1 MEMSEKFNLAW
12 QSFMSHGRD
21 LFKELRETQ
30 KYSDVT
36 LVTEDLHQFNT
47 HKFILSGCSKVFKE
61 ILDKNPLN
69 STIFLRGVKQK
80 ELESILEFVYL
91 GKATIYQDRLKHFL
105 NVAKDLNITE
115 LGDVA
120 SDDDDVKEDTNEK
133 IVEDIYQDVSNEI
146 QEDTVNEYKDNELE
160 ETEEN
165 DHGINKDKLDPKQNK
180 EKEVIPFDSKPI
192 SGKSSDGRYHCDI
205 CDKNY
210 SNKYKLKEHNEY
222 HHLKVLGDA
231 PFLCDICNLKFSRK
245 GNLNKHNKQIHLK
258 VLYPCTQCD
267 YKAPQGYNLQ
277 QHIQTKHEDIK
288 YPCQECSYEGTCTS
302 NLKEHLKSRHSTI
315 SK

>member
-12 QSFMSHGRD
+12 QSFMSHGRE

-180 EKEVIPFDSKPI
+180 EKEVIPLDSKPI
-192 SGKSSDGRYHCDI
+192 DGLYHCDV
-205 CDKNY
+205 CNKNF
-210 SNKYKLKEHNEY
+210 SNKYILKEHNEY

-231 PFLCDICNLKFSRK
+231 PFHCDICNLNFSSK
-245 GNLNKHNKQIHLK
+245 GNLRKHNKIQHLK
-258 VLYPCTQCD
+258 ELYPCKQCD
-267 YKAPQGYNLQ
+267 YQAPQGYNLQ
-277 QHIQTKHEDIK
+277 QHIQRKHEDIK